1 MLVPGDMLDAFAP
14 WTMPSSVRP
23 ANGLLGDLVQQM
35 YPWRVFAH
43 AEIAVGRFPLWNP
56 HVGGGTPLFANGQS
70 ALLFP
75 LNVAVLW
82 LPPEVA
88 ATAVQLA
95 KPPLAAIGVALFLR
109 ALGIGGLGCVVAGLA
124 WAFSGPMVAW
134 LGWPHTN
141 ALLVVPFC
149 FWTATRWLQT
159 GALNWWLSHSAA
171 VGVQLLGG
179 HPETTAHTLVALGVF
194 VVVWLA
200 GDVAPGIGPFWRTTL
215 RKFVTHGS
223 AGASPPPSPSPVEG
237 EGRKPPPPLR
247 GRVGVGG
254 NELLRFGTSNPLV
267 RVLSRGIGWGG
278 AVAAGAA
285 LAGVQVIPLLAAI
298 SDSITAA
305 ERDARSLAGL
315 TLEAPTALTWIVPSF
330 FGTPL
335 AQTFGALNFLN
346 YNETLGY
353 VGLGTLAAAAVSFAS
368 PARRGWAGV
377 LALTLIAVGLT
388 YGLPVLTE
396 LRRLPGLSHAAN
408 TRFVF
413 FVAFGLACLAG
424 IGIDAMVRRR
434 RSLVPYVG
442 IALCGALGVGVAGLA
457 LSPNLLTPS
466 VDSAAPL
473 TPLGAAMVRQQELWK
488 AAGIAGAWAIVF
500 IFVAFGRRAAPARWA
515 GAGLVVA
522 VLALDL
528 LLFGSRYNPIVPPE
542 TLRRVP
548 DAVAFVRERD
558 PGGRVIGLGEA
569 LLPNTAML
577 FGLNDLRVYEPV
589 ADRRVLSYFERIDP
603 TLESDIR
610 SRFYLFVWHPDV
622 PMLSLAGVRW
632 VLSPAVDARVAPE
645 HTLANAGLVMRYR
658 DRVAAVWENPFARPR
673 AYLSDSWEEVVDAR
687 PALAAVA
694 RSSGPQGGSSVVEQR
709 LVASSGAQRPRDNQ
723 GTGESTA
730 LGELK
735 PGPGDVEASFS
746 PGRVEIHF
754 RAARPSLLVVNDAY
768 YAGWQAWVDGHG
780 TDVVHANYLFMGV
793 AVPAGEHSVTLEYR
807 PAAVPLGVGVTAGA
821 LLALGSLA
829 VVARRRAVRAAAR
842 RPPG

>member
-1 MLVPGDMLDAFAP
+1 MNSRNGVLVAGVAAALLVALAYGPGLAGGGVLVPGDMLEAFAP
-14 WTMPSSVRP
+14 WTTPSSVRP

-35 YPWRVFAH
+35 YPWRAFAH

-134 LGWPHTN
+134 LGWPQTN

-159 GALNWWLSHSAA
+159 GALKWWLSHSAA

-194 VVVWLA
+194 VVVLLA
-200 GDVAPGIGPFWRTTL
+200 GDAARGIGPFWRRVLEHPLLVDHFAWISPL
-215 RKFVTHGS
+215 RRSRRSGR
-223 AGASPPPSPSPVEG
+223 AGACPPPRSPALTWLG
-237 EGRKPPPPLR
+237 GRGQAPPLPD
-247 GRVGVGG
+247 GKAMPVGIA
-254 NELLRFGTSNPLV
+254 PLMPA
-267 RVLSRGIGWGG
+267 LSRGIGWGG

-335 AQTFGALNFLN
+335 AQTFGPLNFLN

-353 VGLGTLAAAAVSFAS
+353 VGLGTLTAAAVSFAS

-434 RSLVPYVG
+434 WSLVPCV
-442 IALCGALGVGVAGLA
+442 GVGLCSALTVGAVALA
-457 LSPNLLTPS
+457 LSPNLLAPS
-466 VDSAAPL
+466 MDGAAPL

-528 LLFGSRYNPIVPPE
+528 LLFGGRYNPIVPPE

-548 DAVAFVRERD
+548 DAVAFVRDRD

-603 TLESDIR
+603 TLGSDIR

-632 VLSPAVDARVAPE
+632 VLSPVVDARVAPE
-645 HTLANAGLVMRYR
+645 HTLADAGLVMRYR
-658 DRVAAVWENPFARPR
+658 DGIAAVWENPFARPR

-694 RSSGPQGGSSVVEQR
+694 RSSGPQGGSSVVEQ
-709 LVASSGAQRPRDNQ
+709 LMGGSGAPRPGDEQ
-723 GTGESTA
+723 GRGESTA

-735 PGPGDVEASFS
+735 PGSGDMEASFS
-746 PGRVEIHF
+746 PGRVEIRF
-754 RAARPSLLVVNDAY
+754 RAARPSLLV
-768 YAGWQAWVDGHG
+768 GPHC
-780 TDVVHANYLFMGV
+780 
-793 AVPAGEHSVTLEYR
+793 S
-807 PAAVPLGVGVTAGA
+807 LGGPR
-821 LLALGSLA
+821 S
-829 VVARRRAVRAAAR
+829 
-842 RPPG
+842 